1 MNFLFPIYLFFWVLL
16 LENTLGDNAV
26 LFAIVDGLEVRIS
39 LIIKMSIFIL
49 NIISIVGLGKVK
61 IKFKFF
67 GVFLLFLFLSTCY
80 TLLLNRSLF
89 FNGLSQF
96 IHILLNFQILF
107 FVYINTKNEKNII
120 GLMNGLTVFAYCN
133 AILVITSFFYPDLL
147 TSFEAGTSDIG
158 TTRAFGLMGDEV
170 SLFLTFFLYYDLI
183 RKRIFGVLIILSA
196 ILCTGG
202 IGATFTSTILMC
214 YYFYSKIKDYKF
226 SHIKKILFL
235 FSSGLLAIIFTSQL
249 PKLSVFTR
257 ISQNLYG
264 FEDGGSGQF
273 RLLSLLNGY
282 EMFIKR
288 PIFGVGYGAYKNNVM
303 INYTGLLESNGNV
316 MSESTAGNILG
327 STFNP
332 FLQILCE
339 SGIVGLIFFT
349 YLILNTYSL
358 LRIKIQTSSVYIQ
371 NIRRTSLGW
380 LVIFILTC
388 LTANWF
394 LPNSFLML
402 LIMTLVGLNLKINQ
416 LGNKLCEY

>member
-1 MNFLFPIYLFFWVLL
+1 MNFLFPIYFFFWVLL
-16 LENTLGDNAV
+16 LENTFGDNAV
-26 LFAIVDGLEVRIS
+26 LFEIVDGLEVRIS

-61 IKFKFF
+61 IELKFF

-80 TLLLNRSLF
+80 TLLLNRSFF

-107 FVYINTKNEKNII
+107 FVYINTKNERNII
-120 GLMNGLTVFAYCN
+120 GLMNGLSVFAYFN
-133 AILVITSFFYPDLL
+133 AILVIISYFYPNLL
-147 TSFEAGTSDIG
+147 TSFEAGTSYSG

-183 RKRIFGVLIILSA
+183 RKRIFGVLIFLSA

-202 IGATFTSTILMC
+202 IGATFTSAILMC
-214 YYFYSKIKDYKF
+214 YYFYSKIKEYKF
-226 SHIKKILFL
+226 SQIKKNLFL
-235 FSSGLLAIIFTSQL
+235 FSSGLLVVIFISQL

-257 ISQNLYG
+257 IGQNLYE
-264 FEDGGSGQF
+264 FEEGGSGQF
-273 RLLSLLNGY
+273 RLLSILNGY
-282 EMFIKR
+282 EMFVNR

-303 INYTGLLESNGNV
+303 SNYTGLIENNGNV

-327 STFNP
+327 STYNP
-332 FLQILCE
+332 FLQMLCE
-339 SGIVGLIFFT
+339 SGIIGLIFFI
-349 YLILNTYSL
+349 YLIMNTYSL
-358 LRIKIQTSSVYIQ
+358 LKIKIQTSSIFVQ
-371 NIRRTSLGW
+371 NIRKTSLGW

-402 LIMTLVGLNLKINQ
+402 LIMTLVGLNLKINE
-416 LGNKLCEY
+416 LSNKLCEY